1 MLNLLQVLRVIKG
14 VLCLQ
19 ALPRPEVSGNLGSS
33 VEQPVPL
40 RLMVLMLNLPGW
52 LKVVRGGHLHEKH
65 MAGVVASDT
74 SLFCKAVAGR
84 PLCSPPVTLFSVAGW
99 RPSIADNFRR
109 QSAGECPL
117 SWERLSFCFIRIS
130 KGLDEAHPHYRGPSL
145 YSKFTDFNANVTQEC
160 PPSWHTTF
168 TITHAKY
175 TSDIL

>member
-40 RLMVLMLNLPGW
+40 RLMVLMLTLPGW

-74 SLFCKAVAGR
+74 FL
-84 PLCSPPVTLFSVAGW
+84 
-99 RPSIADNFRR
+99 
-109 QSAGECPL
+109 
-117 SWERLSFCFIRIS
+117 
-130 KGLDEAHPHYRGPSL
+130 
-145 YSKFTDFNANVTQEC
+145 
-160 PPSWHTTF
+160 
-168 TITHAKY
+168 
-175 TSDIL
+175 